1 MSELPIQKKILLGTF
16 ALAIVLVPIVF
27 GAVSSSA
34 AAQDDRGLIPLVRI
48 NPDYPREA
56 LVAKREG
63 QVVLEFTV
71 TATGTT
77 RDIVVVESTW
87 PGFEEPSIAALARW
101 RYMPLRENNQAV
113 ERRGMRTV
121 ISYRLADYRPDAPE
135 DDDER

>member
-16 ALAIVLVPIVF
+16 ALAMVLVPIVF

-56 LVAKREG
+56 QIAGREG
-63 QVVLEFTV
+63 QVILKFTV

-77 RDIVVVESTW
+77 QDIVVVQSSSPE
-87 PGFEEPSIAALARW
+87 FEAPSIAALARW
-101 RYMPLRENNQAV
+101 RYAPMLDGNKPV
-113 ERRGMRTV
+113 ERRDVHTTITYQLDKDPPPAR
-121 ISYRLADYRPDAPE
+121 
-135 DDDER
+135 